1 MTEAE
6 GGVLAAVVVAILVA
20 WLLAAW
26 LLLALLPRPGATA
39 ATPGRPAAKETSVTH
54 EKDGA
59 SSDENSASSA
69 GDSGGVRRRGP
80 GESASTAPAP
90 PPCTPLRCPTQ
101 PPSAFPAPQA
111 ASTGWP
117 DKPLTA
123 DTPQS
128 RGGAADG
135 AIWPA
140 GGPAAA
146 TGGEARRRLLA
157 KRRQLISRLYDP
169 AEDAAHVLSL
179 YFTPPSRPASRPTS
193 RPTSRHVSRERDA
206 AAATPRRRS
215 APTTPAPA
223 SPLPAA
229 ARVGRGTCGD
239 GLAGA
244 ARGCGGPDTYSDDS
258 GISVDDQ
265 HQQPT
270 IFGTVAGDLSPRNHK
285 TRVSLSGLYLFPVF
299 PVTVPSLNT
308 LPLLPCTSSH
318 SLSPFL
324 FYPDP
329 SYPVLPFYCLFS
341 LPFSFTLFL
350 LLCPSHYIP
359 LLPCS
364 PCTLSLVP
372 CS

>member
-1 MTEAE
+1 MMEAE

-20 WLLAAW
+20 WVLAAW
-26 LLLALLPRPGATA
+26 LLLALLPRSGATA
-39 ATPGRPAAKETSVTH
+39 ATPGRPAIKETSVTH
-54 EKDGA
+54 EQRGA
-59 SSDENSASSA
+59 SSEENSASSA
-69 GDSGGVRRRGP
+69 GDSGGARWRGA
-80 GESASTAPAP
+80 GGSASLAPAP

-101 PPSAFPAPQA
+101 PPPACPASQA

-123 DTPQS
+123 DTPQ
-128 RGGAADG
+128 RRDGAADG

-169 AEDAAHVLSL
+169 AEDAEHVLNL
-179 YFTPPSRPASRPTS
+179 YFTPPSRPASRPA
-193 RPTSRHVSRERDA
+193 SRHVSRERNA
-206 AAATPRRRS
+206 GAATPRRRS
-215 APTTPAPA
+215 APSTPAPA

-265 HQQPT
+265 HQQVCTGRGADP
-270 IFGTVAGDLSPRNHK
+270 ALSVPA
-285 TRVSLSGLYLFPVF
+285 PV
-299 PVTVPSLNT
+299 L
-308 LPLLPCTSSH
+308 SSH
-318 SLSPFL
+318 SSTRRRSWRRGCASVFR
-324 FYPDP
+324 
-329 SYPVLPFYCLFS
+329 S
-341 LPFSFTLFL
+341 L
-350 LLCPSHYIP
+350 
-359 LLPCS
+359 
-364 PCTLSLVP
+364 
-372 CS
+372 